1 MFPARLYPDF
11 PPCYLSRRAV
21 TSGVD
26 PSGTGKP
33 GRAVDGDPDGERS
46 VAATVAALGSQPITI
61 VSPVSGSNPPSL
73 VLCRGDDYNATT
85 VQQVVF
91 SIPLTPVLAGHA
103 STVMLYLRAAGTER
117 VQSTRYSTLLSQ
129 ALDLENG
136 LTTTATAQVLTFPLT
151 HKQTAICQSTHPAR
165 GPSTKSLPHSQTAA

>member
-11 PPCYLSRRAV
+11 PPCYLSR
-21 TSGVD
+21 T
-26 PSGTGKP
+26 PSRMELIQAALASQVGQLT
-33 GRAVDGDPDGERS
+33 AIQTAIAS
-46 VAATVAALGSQPITI
+46 VAVAVAALGSEPITI

-85 VQQVVF
+85 AQQVVF
-91 SIPLTPVLAGHA
+91 SIPPTPVLAGNA
-103 STVMLYLRAAGTER
+103 STVMLFIRAAGIER

-129 ALDLENG
+129 ALDLTNG

-151 HKQTAICQSTHPAR
+151 HKQTANLLIDPTGTRAI
-165 GPSTKSLPHSQTAA
+165 